1 MIMTEHSLQEIPD
14 EFIEDVK
21 TALENLYDFPSLQR
35 HALIRRLPNN
45 SSESPVPHLRRLLTE
60 AIESLKPQMSVSVR
74 SSAGRIYHLLHLHYV
89 GGMALAE
96 TAQELG
102 LSLRQIYRDLRRG
115 QENVSTILWYQLEH
129 DTPVDSLSTVEAEVA
144 RLDGE
149 LSPVNLHM
157 LLETAVKAVQ
167 KLAERIG
174 TVIELHLDD
183 KPLIISTNAAI
194 AQQVIINLISQS
206 LQQLQPQRLEIRIE
220 GHPQIRILA
229 MNIATKD
236 INLDPVISQLLSQLH
251 WTTQEQHKADSWM
264 QVIRLRREGT
274 SLLLIDDNE
283 GLTDLL
289 SRYLAAP
296 HYRCIV
302 AHRGEEGLHLAQE
315 LLPDAILMDLMMPG
329 MDGWE
334 LLQRLRMI
342 PETSKIPVIIC
353 SVINDPELAYSL
365 GASAFVSKPVEKET
379 LLGVLRG
386 LKID

>member
-1 MIMTEHSLQEIPD
+1 MTDSPIQELPD

-21 TALENLYDFPSLQR
+21 TALEKLYDFPSLQR
-35 HALIRRLPNN
+35 HPLIQRLPQSN
-45 SSESPVPHLRRLLTE
+45 ESPVPHLRRLLTE
-60 AIESLKPQMSVSVR
+60 AIESLKPQSNVSLR

-89 GGMALAE
+89 GGMALPE

-115 QENVSTILWYQLEH
+115 QENVSTILWYQLEQ
-129 DTPVDSLSTVEAEVA
+129 DEQPNKLSSIEAEMA
-144 RLDGE
+144 RLEGE
-149 LSPVNLHM
+149 LSPVNLHQ

-174 TVIELHLDD
+174 TAIDLELGTE
-183 KPLIISTNAAI
+183 PLVLSSNAAI

-206 LQQLQPQRLEIRIE
+206 LQQLQPRRLSISIE
-220 GHPQIRILA
+220 GDSQIRLLA
-229 MNIATKD
+229 EGISAKE
-236 INLDPVISQLLSQLH
+236 ISLDPVISQLLSQLH
-251 WTTQEQHKADSWM
+251 WARQEQHKADAWM
-264 QVIRLRREGT
+264 QIIRLRRDGAN
-274 SLLLIDDNE
+274 LLLIDDNE

-296 HYRCIV
+296 TYRCVV
-302 AHRGEEGLHLAQE
+302 ANRGEDGLRLAQE

-334 LLQRLRMI
+334 LLQRLRTI
-342 PETSKIPVIIC
+342 PETRKIPVIIC

-365 GASAFVSKPVEKET
+365 GASAFVSKPVEKEK
-379 LLGVLRG
+379 LLEVLRELEIG
-386 LKID
+386 